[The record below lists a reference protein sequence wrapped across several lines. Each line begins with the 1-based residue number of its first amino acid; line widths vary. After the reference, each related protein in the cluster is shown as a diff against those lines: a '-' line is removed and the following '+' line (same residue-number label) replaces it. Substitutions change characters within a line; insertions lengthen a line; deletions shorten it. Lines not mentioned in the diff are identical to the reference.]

1 MPYLKVTFVQSD
13 LAWEDPGANRTRSD
27 DLLFVADWP
36 AARAAHW
43 TTLLR
48 ARAIESQAYGL
59 GGNRVGRDG
68 NAHAYTGDS
77 LVLDPPGQVVFHADG
92 REAAQTVVLDHAV
105 LEDYR
110 RTFPAWRDAD
120 ALNLTIPPEGACLK

>member
-1 MPYLKVTFVQSD
+1 MPYLKVTFVPKD
-13 LAWEDPGANRTRSD
+13 LAWEDPGANRTRFD
-27 DLLFVADWP
+27 DRLFMANWS

-48 ARAIESQAYGL
+48 VRAIENQAYVL
-59 GGNRVGRDG
+59 GDDRVGRDG
-68 NAHAYTGDS
+68 KGHAYAGDS
-77 LVLDPPGQVVFHADG
+77 LVLDPLDQVVFHADG
-92 REAAQTVVLDHAV
+92 RDAVQTAAPDRTV

-120 ALNLTIPPEGACLK
+120 ALNLTIPPEGECLK